1 MMNQVSTYTLPMYY
15 DLELVYASVVHTRLP
30 PFCSFSQDAYRFEP
44 INHFGQYEVSG
55 YVSDSLNQ
63 QNPFSFKV
71 EVINT

>member
-1 MMNQVSTYTLPMYY
+1 MMNQASTYTLPMYY
-15 DLELVYASVVHTRLP
+15 DLELIFATVTHTRLP
-30 PFCSFSQDAYRFEP
+30 PFCTFLQDAYRFEP

-55 YVSDSLNQ
+55 YISDSLNQ